1 MDHLA
6 INVLTWTCIAI
17 FVATGIVTLLALVG
31 RLGLGGGDGSKHDF
45 YLRALF
51 AALIL
56 EIVGVSVTAYASSTT
71 GGAPPSITDANRS
84 EKGVGAQPPAV
95 NPAQINWADTQSNAD
110 WGGVDYAYTVTS
122 TPKYKLKDTT
132 LCDATR
138 LGYVAT
144 CWDSRPEGYPP
155 GVDLTDI
162 PKETKPPQWCT
173 YKDNQIRVS
182 SPATGRAKPG
192 RVYICAQSV
201 AR

>member
-1 MDHLA
+1 MNLLA
-6 INVLTWTCIAI
+6 LDVLTWVCIAI

-31 RLGLGGGDGSKHDF
+31 RLDLGGGDGTKHDF
-45 YLRALF
+45 YLRALV

-56 EIVGVSVTAYASSTT
+56 QVVGVSVTAYASSTK
-71 GGAPPSITDANRS
+71 GMAQPSITDANKS
-84 EKGVGAQPPAV
+84 EKGVGAPPPAI
-95 NPAQINWADTQSNAD
+95 NPSQINWADTQSNAD
-110 WGGVDYAYTVTS
+110 WGGFDYAYTLTAS
-122 TPKYKLKDTT
+122 PKYKVKDTV

-144 CWDSRPEGYPP
+144 CWDARPEGYPP
-155 GVDLTDI
+155 GIDLTDI
-162 PKETKPPQWCT
+162 PKGTAPAQWCT

-182 SPATGRAKPG
+182 SPATGKAKPG